1 MKDYIYEIQEIG
13 QIVEKVREERILN
26 KECIDEELI
35 RTKQHKKMLNYKK
48 MQIEKLKKQ
57 EVYKVPKKFK
67 KIEDIIKEENKIR
80 KFYYNLFYFD
90 FVEYDESYGYL
101 LKDNDNFYL
110 EIKTYTDNF
119 PLYPD
124 FEEKLYITEGMANK
138 VLNYDDIVEEEI
150 KKSEEETEKA
160 REKYLVQFKKYSE

>member
-1 MKDYIYEIQEIG
+1 MKDYIYEIAEIG
-13 QIVEKVREERILN
+13 QIGEKVRKERVFY
-26 KECIDEELI
+26 KDCIDEELI
-35 RTKQHKKMLNYKK
+35 RIKQHKKMLNHKK
-48 MQIEKLKKQ
+48 MQIEKVEKQ
-57 EVYKVPKKFK
+57 GVYKVPRKFK

-90 FVEYDESYGYL
+90 FVEYDEKCGYL

-124 FEEKLYITEGMANK
+124 FTEELYITEEMANK

-160 REKYLVQFKKYSE
+160 REKYLAQFKEYSE